1 MATRVNLETFIS
13 STLANVQKSTS
24 NMSRLQE
31 QISTG
36 KKVNRA
42 SDDPAGAR
50 KILSLRS
57 EDLRL
62 DQYAS
67 NIQTATQSLDFNA
80 AALSNTSDIVQRITE
95 LTMQGVSGAT
105 DQSGRTIIANEIN
118 QLLETIMQSANSQRL
133 GRYTFAGTETTT
145 EPFVA
150 TRNASGN
157 ISSVSYNG
165 NRETIQYN
173 VGPNTNTTVNLT
185 GDEVF
190 VKTRLFQ
197 TIVRIRDNLKD
208 GAITFATN
216 ELTNLDNASQ
226 NILNS
231 IAKAGGISSTLELTG
246 NRIDDTKLSLQEV
259 LASAESAD
267 IAELV
272 LKLTEQQ
279 SIFEASLSS
288 GSYIFKTSILNYI

>member
-157 ISSVSYNG
+157 ISSVAYNG

-190 VKTRLFQ
+190 MQTRLFD
-197 TIVRIRDNLKD
+197 TIVKIRENLLD

>member
-157 ISSVSYNG
+157 ISAVSYNG

>member
-1 MATRVNLETFIS
+1 MSTRVNLETFIS
-13 STLANVQKSTS
+13 TTLANVQKSTS
-24 NMSRLQE
+24 NMSKLQE

-36 KKVNRA
+36 KKVNRS
-42 SDDPAGAR
+42 SDDPAAAR

-80 AALSNTSDIVQRITE
+80 SALQNTSDILQRITE
-95 LTMQGVSGAT
+95 LTMQGVSDST
-105 DQSGRTIIANEIN
+105 DQNARTIIANEIDT
-118 QLLETIMQSANSQRL
+118 LLENIVQSGNAKRL

-145 EPFVA
+145 VPFDES
-150 TRNASGN
+150 RNSQGR
-157 ISSVSYNG
+157 ISSVAYKG
-165 NRETIQYN
+165 NRETIEYN
-173 VGPNTNTTVNLT
+173 VGPGTNSVVNLT
-185 GDEVF
+185 GQEVF
-190 VKTRLFQ
+190 MDSDLFG
-197 TIVRIRDNLKD
+197 TIIKIRDNLLGGTPTAARD
-208 GAITFATN
+208 
-216 ELTNLDNASQ
+216 ELGNLDSAAQ
-226 NILNS
+226 TILNS
-231 IAKAGGISSTLELTG
+231 VAKAGGISSTLQLTG
-246 NRIDDTKLSLQEV
+246 NRIADTKLSLQEV

>member
-157 ISSVSYNG
+157 ISSVAYNG

-190 VKTRLFQ
+190 MKTRLFD
-197 TIVRIRDNLKD
+197 TIVKIRDNLFD

-216 ELTNLDNASQ
+216 ELTNLDNGAQ

>member
-1 MATRVNLETFIS
+1 MSTRVTLETFIGT
-13 STLANVQKSTS
+13 TLANVQKSTS

-42 SDDPAGAR
+42 SDDPAAAR

-57 EDLRL
+57 EDLSL
-62 DQYAS
+62 DQFAS
-67 NIQTATQSLDFNA
+67 NVKTATQSLDFSA
-80 AALSNTSDIVQRITE
+80 SSLQNTSDILQRITE
-95 LTMQGVSGAT
+95 LTMQGVSSSV
-105 DQSGRTIIANEIN
+105 DQNGRTIIANEIN
-118 QLLETIMQSANSQRL
+118 QLLETIMQSANSKRL
-133 GRYTFAGTETTT
+133 GRYVFAGTNTTT
-145 EPFVA
+145 VPFVA
-150 TRNASGN
+150 ARDASGK

-165 NRETIQYN
+165 NRETIAYN
-173 VGPNTNTTVNLT
+173 VGPNINTVVNLT

-190 VKTRLFQ
+190 VNSNLFD
-197 TIVRIRDNLKD
+197 TIIKVRDNLTS
-208 GAITFATN
+208 GAISFASS
-216 ELTNLDNASQ
+216 ELDNLDSAAKNV
-226 NILNS
+226 LNS
-231 IAKAGGISSTLELTG
+231 IAKAGGISGTLQLTG
-246 NRIDDTKLSLQEV
+246 NRIEETKLSLQEV

-288 GSYIFKTSILNYI
+288 GSYIFKTSILNFI

>member
-13 STLANVQKSTS
+13 TTLANVQKSTA
-24 NMSRLQE
+24 NMSSLQE
-31 QISTG
+31 KISTG

-67 NIQTATQSLDFNA
+67 NIQTATQSLDFSA
-80 AALSNTSDIVQRITE
+80 AALQNTSDIVQKITE
-95 LTMQGVSGAT
+95 LTMQGVSDST

-118 QLLETIMQSANSQRL
+118 QLLETIMQSANAERL

-145 EPFVA
+145 IPFVA
-150 TRNASGN
+150 SRDSNGN
-157 ISSVSYNG
+157 ISSVTYNG
-165 NRETIQYN
+165 NRENVEYN
-173 VGPNTNTTVNLT
+173 VGPNTNTIVNLT

-190 VKTRLFQ
+190 IQSRVFS
-197 TIVRIRDNLKD
+197 TIVNIRDNLAD
-208 GAITFATN
+208 GAVTFARD
-216 ELTNLDNASQ
+216 ELDNLDVASKQ
-226 NILNS
+226 ILNS

-246 NRIDDTKLSLQEV
+246 NRVADTKLSLQEV

-267 IAELV
+267 VAELV

-288 GSYIFKTSILNYI
+288 GSYIFKTSILNYL

>member
-1 MATRVNLETFIS
+1 MPTRVNLETFIS

-62 DQYAS
+62 DQYAA

-80 AALSNTSDIVQRITE
+80 AALSNTSDILQRITE

-118 QLLETIMQSANSQRL
+118 QLLETIMQSANAQRL

-150 TRNASGN
+150 TRNSSGN
-157 ISSVSYNG
+157 ISSVSYKG

-190 VKTRLFQ
+190 MKTRLFD
-197 TIVRIRDNLKD
+197 TIVKIRENLLD

>member
-150 TRNASGN
+150 TRNSSGN
-157 ISSVSYNG
+157 ISAVSYNG

-190 VKTRLFQ
+190 MKTRLFD
-197 TIVRIRDNLKD
+197 TIVKIRENLLD

-216 ELTNLDNASQ
+216 ELTNLDNGAQ

>member
-1 MATRVNLETFIS
+1 
-13 STLANVQKSTS
+13 
-24 NMSRLQE
+24 
-31 QISTG
+31 
-36 KKVNRA
+36 
-42 SDDPAGAR
+42 
-50 KILSLRS
+50 
-57 EDLRL
+57 
-62 DQYAS
+62 
-67 NIQTATQSLDFNA
+67 
-80 AALSNTSDIVQRITE
+80 
-95 LTMQGVSGAT
+95 
-105 DQSGRTIIANEIN
+105 
-118 QLLETIMQSANSQRL
+118 
-133 GRYTFAGTETTT
+133 
-145 EPFVA
+145 
-150 TRNASGN
+150 
-157 ISSVSYNG
+157 
-165 NRETIQYN
+165 
-173 VGPNTNTTVNLT
+173 
-185 GDEVF
+185 
-190 VKTRLFQ
+190 
-197 TIVRIRDNLKD
+197 LKD

>member
-67 NIQTATQSLDFNA
+67 NIQTATQSLDFSA
-80 AALSNTSDIVQRITE
+80 AALSNTSDILQRITE
-95 LTMQGVSGAT
+95 LTMQGVNGAT

-150 TRNASGN
+150 TRNSSGN
-157 ISSVSYNG
+157 ISAVSYNG

-190 VKTRLFQ
+190 MKTRLFD
-197 TIVRIRDNLKD
+197 TIVKIRDNLFD

-216 ELTNLDNASQ
+216 ELTNLDNGAQ

>member
-157 ISSVSYNG
+157 ISSVAYNG

-190 VKTRLFQ
+190 MKTRLFD
-197 TIVRIRDNLKD
+197 TIVKIRENLLD

>member
-118 QLLETIMQSANSQRL
+118 QLLETIMQSANSKRL

-150 TRNASGN
+150 ARNSSGN
-157 ISSVSYNG
+157 ISSVAYKG

-190 VKTRLFQ
+190 MKTRLFD
-197 TIVRIRDNLKD
+197 TIVKIRDNLFD

-216 ELTNLDNASQ
+216 ELTNLDNGAQ